1 MKKFYQLCL
10 ILFVCFFSP
19 RLTAQTHPI
28 LLSPSHL
35 TSLQAPGN
43 TEWNTIRT
51 FCSNNLTKIIDP
63 GYAGWDWHDAL
74 MSFATAY
81 QVLKTSDPATSD
93 KYAKKALALMKVA
106 AHHHNYGGPMR
117 DQYSFYD
124 GYQFIGLGDGSTKNF
139 PLPFTT
145 QLAGSTIQVTR
156 SSVTTTPVVY
166 TKNKAALGDFQPIL
180 KISNTNGGA
189 SNYPSTDYQFLFKDG
204 DDVYTLVWG
213 NNHPANN
220 ATYYVTQTSGA
231 VSSNPTSAGFT
242 VSAGTM
248 TFTTA
253 PAAGEAVFVRMIDAD
268 YNQTG
273 NSMGGLSSAQ
283 PDAGYQ
289 MRTFNPGLAYGIDL
303 LYNYAGLT
311 AALKT
316 EFVDILN
323 AQLTWYKQYGY
334 EHSGVNFG
342 NYFIEGLVNAT
353 MYTAYGTDGIN
364 PSVQQ
369 YKNETKSYLE
379 DRIFHDLN
387 TELPGG
393 YGPQG
398 QYTEAVFTDLINLFS
413 LYKDITGKDLLSQTE
428 WTDNMI
434 RASIHGTKPDRK
446 LFYDGGDWD
455 DFPAE
460 PMTGMINTYLI
471 QLPNNAM
478 APYARQYL
486 KDLSY
491 TPAPVGATKDYK
503 TDFPLSYLCKVS
515 SPMYAR
521 SDWGT
526 NAVWMSFVSY
536 NLIGDHQHYDQGHFS
551 IQRGADYLLINSG
564 QYGALPTIYNNTLL
578 FDDRGAGDISVYPPG
593 QGGWGN
599 TNKITKYEAA
609 KSYVY
614 SQADFTSSYQSNFGT
629 ANSVTAAV
637 RSILYIRPGI
647 VFVHDKA
654 NTKNA
659 NVKKIFNLNFPAA
672 PTLNGNVYKEAV
684 GNSNLFFKSL
694 LPNTAAAVITPV
706 VLPDN
711 PQKPDER
718 NFRVTKTGSLQDNF
732 FYAFEATDKAQ
743 AAMSNVIYA
752 DGGSFEW
759 ATITVA
765 DTNWTAIF
773 PKQVTITAGTKMNY
787 PFTVTGNQHD
797 LITDAAPN
805 TDFRITVIS
814 GTQTVLDSVVKS
826 SSEGVVSYTYTSAN
840 PGTVFINNAPV
851 GSRASL
857 TNIVNATEG
866 GANGSF
872 TITLN
877 TPASAAS
884 TVTFTLTGTAING
897 TDYTAIAG
905 TAVIP
910 AGALTV
916 TVPVT
921 ITDDTAAEP
930 TETVVITLQSA
941 TGGVTIDNTPQT
953 LNITDNDAA
962 INPSQASVTNI
973 VNATEGGTNGSF
985 MITLTNPSSTATTV
999 TFTLTG
1005 TALNGTDYN
1014 TINGTAV
1021 IPAAVITVTIPL
1033 VPIDDTVTEPTETVV
1048 ILLQSATGGVT
1059 VDNTP
1064 KTLNIIDNDVA
1075 NTASQASIT
1084 NVVDA
1089 TEGGANGSFMITL
1102 SNPSS
1107 AASTVTFT
1115 LVGSAI
1121 NGTDYNTI
1129 AGTAVVPSGALT
1141 VLVPVTAI
1149 DDNTMEPAE
1158 TMVITLQSATNGVT
1172 IDNTPKT
1179 LNIVDND
1186 PSQAGVARLVDATEG
1201 GTNGS
1206 FTITLTSPS
1215 STATTITFTL
1225 TGTAVNGTDYNATP
1239 GTAVIPAGSPTIT
1252 VPVIAINDNVTEP
1265 TETVVITLQSATNGV
1280 TIDNTPQTLKIFD
1293 NAATPPATP
1302 ASKNS
1307 FTVWG
1312 DDRKVIHIAFSF
1324 ESADNVSIV
1333 ISDLNGRVLSK
1344 QSKDIAR
1351 GQSTVNVNSQQLSPG
1366 VYVVQVTTGG
1376 VKTGKKIFLK

>member
-10 ILFVCFFSP
+10 ILFVCFSSP

-35 TSLQAPGN
+35 SSLQAAGN

-51 FCSNNLTKIIDP
+51 FCSNNLNKIIDP

-74 MSFATAY
+74 MNYATAY
-81 QVLKTSDPATSD
+81 QVLKNSDPATAD

-106 AHHHNYGGPMR
+106 AHHHNYGGPQR

-124 GYQFIGLGDGSTKNF
+124 GYQFIGLGDGATKNF
-139 PLPFTT
+139 ALPFTT
-145 QLAGSTIQVTR
+145 QLAGSAIQVTK
-156 SSVTTTPVVY
+156 SPIATMPVVY

-189 SNYPSTDYQFLFKDG
+189 ANYQPADYQFLFKDG
-204 DDVYTLVWG
+204 DDVYTLIWG

-231 VSSNPTSAGFT
+231 VSSNPTSSGFT
-242 VSAGTM
+242 VSGGTI

-253 PAAGEAVFVRMIDAD
+253 PAATEAVFVRMIDID

-273 NSMGGLSSAQ
+273 NFMGGLSSAQ

-323 AQLTWYKQYGY
+323 AQLTWYKQHGY
-334 EHSGVNFG
+334 ENSGVNFG

-364 PSVQQ
+364 ASVQQ
-369 YKNETKSYLE
+369 YKNDTKSYLE

-413 LYKDITGKDLLSQTE
+413 LYKDITGKDLLAQTE

-486 KDLSY
+486 KDLNY

-515 SPMYAR
+515 SPLYAR

-526 NAVWMSFVSY
+526 NAVWMSFVAY

-551 IQRGADYLLINSG
+551 IQRGADYLLINGG
-564 QYGALPTIYNNTLL
+564 QYGGLSTIYNNTLL

-629 ANSVTAAV
+629 ANSVTAAI
-637 RSILYIRPGI
+637 RSVLYIRPGI

-672 PTLNGNVYKEAV
+672 PTLNGNVYKETV
-684 GNSNLFFKSL
+684 GNSNLYFKSL
-694 LPNTAAAVITPV
+694 LPNTADAVITPV

-718 NFRVTKTGSLQDNF
+718 NFRVTKSGSLQDNF
-732 FYAFEATDKAQ
+732 FYAFEATDKSQ
-743 AAMSNVIYA
+743 AAMSNVTYA
-752 DGGSFEW
+752 DGGIFEW
-759 ATITVA
+759 AVISIA
-765 DTNWTAIF
+765 DTSWTAVF

-787 PFTVTGNQHD
+787 PFTITGNHHD

-805 TDFRITVIS
+805 TDFRVTVIS
-814 GTQTVLDSVVKS
+814 GTLGILDSVVKS
-826 SSEGVVSYTYTSAN
+826 SGEGVISYTYTSAN

-857 TNIVNATEG
+857 TNIVNAAEG
-866 GANGSF
+866 GNNGSF

-877 TPASAAS
+877 TPSSTAS

-897 TDYTAIAG
+897 TDYNTIAG

-916 TVPVT
+916 TVPLTV
-921 ITDDTAAEP
+921 IDDNATEP
-930 TETVVITLQSA
+930 TETVIVTLQSA

-953 LNITDNDAA
+953 LNIADNDAA
-962 INPSQASVTNI
+962 GPVSQASVTNI
-973 VNATEGGTNGSF
+973 VNATEGGANGSF
-985 MITLTNPSSTATTV
+985 MVTLTNPSSVATTV
-999 TFTLTG
+999 MFTLTG
-1005 TALNGTDYN
+1005 SAINGTDYN
-1014 TINGTAV
+1014 TITGTAV
-1021 IPAAVITVTIPL
+1021 IPAAAITVTIP
-1033 VPIDDTVTEPTETVV
+1033 VIPIDDNVTEPTETVV
-1048 ILLQSATGGVT
+1048 ITLQSATGGVT

-1075 NTASQASIT
+1075 NTVSQASVT
-1084 NVVDA
+1084 NIVDA

-1102 SNPSS
+1102 NNPSS

-1115 LVGSAI
+1115 LAGSAI

-1129 AGTAVVPSGALT
+1129 TGTAVIPAGSLT
-1141 VLVPVTAI
+1141 VTIPVVAI
-1149 DDNTMEPAE
+1149 DDNIMEAVE
-1158 TMVITLQSATNGVT
+1158 TVGIILQSATNNVT
-1172 IDNTPKT
+1172 VDNTPKT
-1179 LNIVDND
+1179 LNILDND
-1186 PSQAGVARLVDATEG
+1186 PSQASVTGLVNATEG
-1201 GTNGS
+1201 GANGS
-1206 FTITLTSPS
+1206 FTITLTNPS
-1215 STATTITFTL
+1215 SAATTVVFTL
-1225 TGTAVNGTDYNATP
+1225 TGTAVNGTDYNAIS
-1239 GTAVIPAGSPTIT
+1239 GTAVIPAGSLTVT
-1252 VPVIAINDNVTEP
+1252 VPVIVTDDHVAEP
-1265 TETVVITLQSATNGV
+1265 TETVVITLQSAAHGV
-1280 TIDNTPQTLKIFD
+1280 TINNTPQTLSVFD
-1293 NAATPPATP
+1293 NTVTPPSTP
-1302 ASKNS
+1302 VSKNN
-1307 FTVWG
+1307 FTAWA
-1312 DDRKVIHIAFSF
+1312 DERKVIHVAFSF
-1324 ESADNVSIV
+1324 ENPDNVSIV
-1333 ISDLNGRVLSK
+1333 VSDLNGRVFSR
-1344 QSKDIAR
+1344 QSKDIGR
-1351 GQSTVNVNSQQLSPG
+1351 GQTTININSRQLTPG
-1366 VYVVQVTTGG
+1366 VYVVLVTMSG
-1376 VKTGKKIFLK
+1376 VKSGKKIFLK